1 MENYTKGSN
10 IEKQL
15 ELSDVPIKDLPTDV
29 TWMKV
34 KPGSKMDNL
43 ITFALQL
50 LQTGGKTC
58 QLWTGIGPAIGKK
71 ILISSVNGNS
81 CKFWIYMRLF
91 FYKWNADNIFK
102 YPGCLESSVLQYLA
116 IGWCL

>member
-58 QLWTGIGPAIGKK
+58 QLWTGIGPAIGKTISCAEIIKSKCQNLHQLSK
-71 ILISSVNGNS
+71 I
-81 CKFWIYMRLF
+81 CYH
-91 FYKWNADNIFK
+91 
-102 YPGCLESSVLQYLA
+102 Q
-116 IGWCL
+116 